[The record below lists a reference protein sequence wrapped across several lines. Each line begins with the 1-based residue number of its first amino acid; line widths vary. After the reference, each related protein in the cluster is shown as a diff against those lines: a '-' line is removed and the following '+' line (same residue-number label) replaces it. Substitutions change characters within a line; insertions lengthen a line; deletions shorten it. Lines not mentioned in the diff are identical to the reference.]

1 MTLAVAIILGLI
13 GLVAAA
19 IGLGY
24 YTVFRLALMGFD
36 RSLKTEVA
44 QYGRDQVEAAAMK
57 ITNPMVRRIVSQH
70 LVAAGGTAATTIVRG
85 ALTSRMR
92 TAVYLTLAGLA
103 ALIASF
109 FTSAW
114 LPLIMEGRV
123 GRL

>member
-24 YTVFRLALMGFD
+24 YIVFRLALTAFD
-36 RSLKTEVA
+36 RSLKTEAA
-44 QYGRDQVEAAAMK
+44 QYGRDQVEAVAMR
-57 ITNPMVRRIVSQH
+57 IPNPMVRRIVAQH
-70 LVAAGGTAATTIVRG
+70 LVAAGGAAAVSIVRG

-92 TAVYLTLAGLA
+92 TAMYLTLAGLV
-103 ALIASF
+103 ALIAAF

-114 LPLIMEGRV
+114 LPLIWKGA
-123 GRL
+123 

>member
-1 MTLAVAIILGLI
+1 MTLAVAIIVGVLGF
-13 GLVAAA
+13 VAAA

-24 YTVFRLALMGFD
+24 YIVFRLALMGFD

-57 ITNPMVRRIVSQH
+57 IPNPMVRRIVSQH
-70 LVAAGGTAATTIVRG
+70 LVAAGGAAAVSIVRG

-92 TAVYLTLAGLA
+92 TAVYLTLAGLVA
-103 ALIASF
+103 FIASF

-114 LPLIMEGRV
+114 LPLIWKGA
-123 GRL
+123 